1 MVKSRRI
8 TRKKY
13 KMRGGIK
20 SELLLRLAILTAL
33 QRGDVKPSGA
43 RAIFRGLN
51 KGYTDPLNGPEPTLK
66 EYEVEIDKEIVRLNE
81 KLKKEKSSQR
91 LYTRTS
97 KRLNSMSKQSGRR
110 SRSNSHSHSNIR
122 SRRYYSV
129 KQ

>member
-91 LYTRTS
+91 QYTRSS
-97 KRLNSMSKQSGRR
+97 KFSKPISKQSGRR
-110 SRSNSHSHSNIR
+110 NRIR
-122 SRRYYSV
+122 QTYSV

>member
-1 MVKSRRI
+1 
-8 TRKKY
+8 
-13 KMRGGIK
+13 MRGGIK

-51 KGYTDPLNGPEPTLK
+51 KGYADPLNRPEPTLK

-91 LYTRTS
+91 QYTRSS
-97 KRLNSMSKQSGRR
+97 KRSKPISNQSGHR
-110 SRSNSHSHSNIR
+110 SR